1 MRSLSQV
8 AWITTH
14 LNKAITLLQSA
25 GVNQQNEFISRTPGK
40 YLRHSIATIPG
51 KIVTMTLIEFLV
63 LLVIAAIC
71 GSIGQSLA
79 GYDLGGC
86 LVSSVVGFIGAYIGM
101 WLAGRFGLPELLAI
115 KIGGKIF
122 PIIWSVI
129 GSAVLTLIV
138 ALIRRGISGPRRY

>member
-1 MRSLSQV
+1 
-8 AWITTH
+8 
-14 LNKAITLLQSA
+14 
-25 GVNQQNEFISRTPGK
+25 
-40 YLRHSIATIPG
+40 
-51 KIVTMTLIEFLV
+51 MTLTEFLV

-86 LVSSVVGFIGAYIGM
+86 LVSIVVGFIGAYIGM
-101 WLAGRFGLPELLAI
+101 WLSAKFGLPELFAV

-122 PIIWSVI
+122 PIIWSVV

-138 ALIRRGISGPRRY
+138 ALIRKGISGPRRY